1 MTDEDRRIIVRIN
14 KYAEEALKDID
25 PQKTRS
31 GFQIQQLMPIMKD
44 IAGEL
49 NISIEEMF
57 IKYMD
62 LQTEYKMEEE
72 NKFKEDFKE
81 LDSEFNDPTAS
92 AKMKLF

>member
-1 MTDEDRRIIVRIN
+1 MTDEERKIIIRIN
-14 KYAEEALKDID
+14 KYAENVLKDID

-31 GFQIQQLMPIMKD
+31 GFQIQQLMPILKD

-62 LQTEYKMEEE
+62 LQTEFKADEEK
-72 NKFKEDFKE
+72 KFKEDMMDINFDLK
-81 LDSEFNDPTAS
+81 
-92 AKMKLF
+92 